1 MEVGAILILVGHKSD
16 TQQTTPARSHTF
28 VVRTVGRQGVS
39 PFDDILGYLCRR
51 DRCSTRIFNM
61 EFTKLLSGLPG
72 IEPLGRVLC
81 ST

>member
-16 TQQTTPARSHTF
+16 TQQTTPARSHTC
-28 VVRTVGRQGVS
+28 VVRTVGKVS
-39 PFDDILGYLCRR
+39 HRYILGYPCRR

-61 EFTKLLSGLPG
+61 EFTKLLPGLPG